1 MKGVLTNTSIGRYG
15 RFGNALF
22 QIAALIGIARDQG
35 FEWELPRFVNI
46 DHKERFGSD
55 EEIDVHTHL
64 LNQWPERDPR
74 PFPERHYP
82 WGYHTVQLPFGNWD
96 LRGHFQDERYFKRH
110 IDEVRHV
117 LTFKDE
123 PRPNDYVAIH
133 YRAGDYIDDP
143 NAYHPRCS
151 REYYEQAMS
160 LFPGRRFLLLSD
172 DVTEWVKMMGVIPG
186 VEFAGNRTET
196 DCGVYVNKNDYL
208 TDFKLMKSCHSF
220 ITANSSYSLM
230 ASILANQPGKQ
241 IVCPKRWFGPSAG
254 ITFEG
259 YPQEAVVI

>member
-1 MKGVLTNTSIGRYG
+1 MKGILTNTSIGRYG

-55 EEIDVHTHL
+55 EEIDIHAHL
-64 LNQWPERDPR
+64 ANPWLERDPR

-123 PRPNDYVAIH
+123 PPVNDYVAIH

-143 NAYHPRCS
+143 NAYHQRCH
-151 REYYEQAMS
+151 REYYQQAMS
-160 LFPGRRFLLLSD
+160 LFPGRKFILFSD
-172 DVTEWVKMMGVIPG
+172 DPEAWRKMMLDASGD
-186 VEFAGNRTET
+186 T
-196 DCGVYVNKNDYL
+196 L
-208 TDFKLMKSCHSF
+208 TSSAPCHYIEDFNLMKSCHSF

-259 YPQEAVVI
+259 YPEGAEVI